1 MFKPSI
7 DQLEDFLELVAYGC
21 PEETY
26 KQLAKFQPSCRDVE
40 NCYNCWYNAVYR
52 YQVEQSLKS
61 MNDEEDN

>member
-7 DQLEDFLELVAYGC
+7 DQMEDFLNMVAYEC
-21 PEETY
+21 PKRLYGELSE
-26 KQLAKFQPSCRDVE
+26 FQCDCEDVS
-40 NCYNCWYNAVYR
+40 NCYNCWYNTVYR

>member
-7 DQLEDFLELVAYGC
+7 DQLEDFLELVAYEC
-21 PEETY
+21 PEEVH
-26 KQLAKFQPSCRDVE
+26 KKLAKFQPSCHDVN
-40 NCYNCWYNAVYR
+40 NCYDCWYNTVYR

>member
-26 KQLAKFQPSCRDVE
+26 KQLAKVQPSCRDVE